1 MLAERVGTRGDEGGH
16 LQGGVHWYRFCCM
29 LAERVGQEEM
39 SGVTC
44 RVVCTG
50 IGFAV
55 EEPWLAP
62 CGTILAYCLNR
73 LKNATQRH

>member
-1 MLAERVGTRGDEGGH
+1 MSEVTCRVVCTGIGFA
-16 LQGGVHWYRFCCM
+16 V

-55 EEPWLAP
+55 
-62 CGTILAYCLNR
+62 C
-73 LKNATQRH
+73 

>member
-1 MLAERVGTRGDEGGH
+1 MLHNTVQCTVKISLWTLARRFYVSRKSWTRGDEGGH

-50 IGFAV
+50 LGFAV
-55 EEPWLAP
+55 
-62 CGTILAYCLNR
+62 C
-73 LKNATQRH
+73 